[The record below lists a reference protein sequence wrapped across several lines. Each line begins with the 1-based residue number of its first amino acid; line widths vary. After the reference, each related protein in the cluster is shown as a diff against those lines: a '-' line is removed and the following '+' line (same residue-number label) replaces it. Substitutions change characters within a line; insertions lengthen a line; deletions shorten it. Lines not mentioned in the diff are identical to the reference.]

1 MVNEAQI
8 YDQSS
13 SAVYRGP
20 LITMHFRGEPQT
32 ELLSLLL
39 CVPASSADPYKGIPC
54 TYFNQWAEASPIKLE
69 LHSSILICIFTW
81 CHNGQ
86 PIRTRYSDQSRQCNL
101 DQSNSANLDPPF
113 V

>member
-54 TYFNQWAEASPIKLE
+54 TYFNQWAEASPSNWSCTVLSLFASLLGAIMANQSG
-69 LHSSILICIFTW
+69 HVILT
-81 CHNGQ
+81 N
-86 PIRTRYSDQSRQCNL
+86 PD
-101 DQSNSANLDPPF
+101 SAIWTNQTLQI
-113 V
+113 